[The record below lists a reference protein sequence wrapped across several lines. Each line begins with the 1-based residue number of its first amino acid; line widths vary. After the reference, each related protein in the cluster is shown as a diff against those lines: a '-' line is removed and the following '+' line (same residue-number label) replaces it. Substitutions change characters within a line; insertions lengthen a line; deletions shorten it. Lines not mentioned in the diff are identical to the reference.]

1 MKMHGKDISVNMTGF
16 KVFLT
21 GDNIQVQ
28 ALVQLGPDYFYICL
42 MERLKTTSYYHYEH
56 LQYAHTYVHKRKK
69 LYNLK
74 ELNLGLALAV

>member
-1 MKMHGKDISVNMTGF
+1 MYGKEISVNMTGF

-56 LQYAHTYVHKRKK
+56 LQYAHMYINGKNYTISKS
-69 LYNLK
+69 LIW
-74 ELNLGLALAV
+74 GLALAV

>member
-42 MERLKTTSYYHYEH
+42 MERLKTTSY
-56 LQYAHTYVHKRKK
+56 
-69 LYNLK
+69 
-74 ELNLGLALAV
+74 